1 MVLKLIDT
9 HAHVFHRALPMV
21 PGRRYTP
28 HYDAPL
34 ESYLAM
40 LDRHSVSH
48 GVIVQPSFLGTDNR
62 YLLSCLRA
70 SRGRLR
76 GIAVVSPT
84 IGEDALEAFASDGVV
99 GIRFNMIGDDPDRL
113 RRDEY
118 QALIRRVAAIGWQ
131 IEVQAE
137 SRDIETILKAIDWV
151 ETPIV
156 IDHFGK
162 PDAGLGVKCPGLR
175 RIMAASPLG
184 NVWVKLSAPY
194 RVHGEHRRY
203 ADWLLQFLGPGRLVW
218 GSDWPWTQNE
228 TGRDYAAE
236 MDGIRALCRDE
247 ATWLALHATAAA
259 LFGFRA

>member
-1 MVLKLIDT
+1 MALKLIDT

-34 ESYLAM
+34 EAYLAV
-40 LDRHSVSH
+40 LDQQDVTH

-70 SRGRLR
+70 SKGRLR
-76 GIAVVSPT
+76 GIAVVTPT
-84 IGEDALEAFASDGVV
+84 IGEDALEAFAHDGVV
-99 GIRFNMIGDDPDRL
+99 GIRFNMIGDDPEKL

-118 QALIRRVAAIGWQ
+118 QALLRRVTAIGWQ

-137 SRDIETILKAIDWV
+137 SRDIGSILKAI
-151 ETPIV
+151 IV

-162 PDAGLGVKCPGLR
+162 PDAALGVKCPGLR

-184 NVWVKLSAPY
+184 NIWVKLSAPY
-194 RVHGEHRRY
+194 RVHGDQQRY
-203 ADWLLQFLGPGRLVW
+203 ADWLLQFLGPDRLIW

-228 TGRDYAAE
+228 AGRDYASE
-236 MDGIRALCRDE
+236 MSRIRALCHDD
-247 ATWLALHATAAA
+247 ATWHSMHATAAA
-259 LFGFRA
+259 LFGFKA